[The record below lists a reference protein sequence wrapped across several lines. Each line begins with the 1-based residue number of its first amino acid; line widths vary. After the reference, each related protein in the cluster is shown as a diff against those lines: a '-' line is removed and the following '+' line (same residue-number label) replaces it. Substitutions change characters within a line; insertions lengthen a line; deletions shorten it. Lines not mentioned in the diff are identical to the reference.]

1 MKKLHISGKR
11 KALGVL
17 LASLII
23 GVSSTAALAEEAGDL
38 SVFDENDAELSILEE
53 SSLMRKQLAHMLQG
67 KKKFKEANYEDAV
80 QSVDKTEPKT
90 KKSAVYPAIETDKS
104 QTIPI
109 SSISNNEQES
119 EPALD
124 SFSRSLQ
131 KPLRSA
137 GIQRSSTVE
146 TADNDNSSEVSLGR
160 RFLERYYASIGRS
173 YSDTSRQMDH
183 FFKAQENASRTDE
196 NHSKGKS
203 LGSKFLK
210 RYEEATKPQ
219 EPVIIGDSALSDY
232 PQRSLDCQYLDYES
246 GGSNIIFVKPGFKTD
261 ILLPAGDKLQ
271 RITCGDRQRFDIK
284 TYYDKSDLRWHVY
297 VQPYQHDVTT
307 NIIISTDRHTFQAKL
322 ETTELL
328 KPFVRWDVPDDVYA
342 GYKDRN
348 VVMDVENVKDLNF
361 DYDHN
366 GKLSAA
372 WAPLNVFDDKHW
384 NTYLS
389 FEKNILQRINPVI
402 LGKSEDGSM
411 VIVPYEKRGDIIVM
425 NKVYKEFDVRV
436 GDHIT
441 NYVRTAR

>member
-11 KALGVL
+11 KALGAL

-23 GVSSTAALAEEAGDL
+23 GASTTAALAEEAGDL

-67 KKKFKEANYEDAV
+67 KKNFKEDNYGDTV
-80 QSVDKTEPKT
+80 QSSDKTEPKT
-90 KKSAVYPAIETDKS
+90 KKSAVYPAIEIDKS
-104 QTIPI
+104 QTPPI
-109 SSISNNEQES
+109 FSRNNNEHES

-183 FFKAQENASRTDE
+183 FFKAQENASRIDE
-196 NHSKGKS
+196 NNSKGKS

-246 GGSNIIFVKPGFKTD
+246 GASNIIFVKPGFKTD

-402 LGKSEDGSM
+402 LGKSENGSM

>member
-11 KALGVL
+11 KALGAL

-23 GVSSTAALAEEAGDL
+23 GVSTAALAEEAGDQ
-38 SVFDENDAELSILEE
+38 SVFDENDAELSILKE
-53 SSLMRKQLAHMLQG
+53 SSFMRKQLARMLQG
-67 KKKFKEANYEDAV
+67 KKNFKEADYDDAV
-80 QSVDKTEPKT
+80 QSVDRTEPKT
-90 KKSAVYPAIETDKS
+90 NKPAVYSATEIDKS
-104 QTIPI
+104 QTIPV
-109 SSISNNEQES
+109 SSISNDEQEP
-119 EPALD
+119 ELVLD
-124 SFSRSLQ
+124 SFSRSVQ
-131 KPLRSA
+131 KPLKSV
-137 GIQRSSTVE
+137 GIYRRSTVE

-183 FFKAQENASRTDE
+183 FFKAQETASRIDE
-196 NHSKGKS
+196 NNSKGKS

-246 GGSNIIFVKPGFKTD
+246 GASNIIFVKPGFKTD

-402 LGKSEDGSM
+402 LGKSEDGTM

-425 NKVYKEFDVRV
+425 NKVYSEFDVRV
-436 GDHIT
+436 GNHIT

>member
-67 KKKFKEANYEDAV
+67 KKNFKEANYGDTI
-80 QSVDKTEPKT
+80 QSADKTEPKT
-90 KKSAVYPAIETDKS
+90 KKSAFYPAIETDKS

-183 FFKAQENASRTDE
+183 FFKAQENASRIDE
-196 NHSKGKS
+196 NYSKGKS

-210 RYEEATKPQ
+210 RYDEATKPQ

>member
-11 KALGVL
+11 KALGAL

-23 GVSSTAALAEEAGDL
+23 GVSSTAALAAEAGDL

-67 KKKFKEANYEDAV
+67 KKNFKEANYGDTI
-80 QSVDKTEPKT
+80 QSADKTEPKT

-104 QTIPI
+104 QTF
-109 SSISNNEQES
+109 

-137 GIQRSSTVE
+137 GIQRSR

-173 YSDTSRQMDH
+173 YSDTARQVDKI
-183 FFKAQENASRTDE
+183 FKDQENVSGSEQKSFER
-196 NHSKGKS
+196 KS

-210 RYEEATKPQ
+210 RYDEATKPQ

-246 GGSNIIFVKPGFKTD
+246 GASNIIFVKPGFKTD

-441 NYVRTAR
+441 NYMRTAR

>member
-11 KALGVL
+11 KALGAL

-23 GVSSTAALAEEAGDL
+23 GASTTAALAEEAGDL

-67 KKKFKEANYEDAV
+67 KKNFKEANYGDTI
-80 QSVDKTEPKT
+80 QSADKTEPKT
-90 KKSAVYPAIETDKS
+90 KKSAVY
-104 QTIPI
+104 
-109 SSISNNEQES
+109 
-119 EPALD
+119 PALD

-137 GIQRSSTVE
+137 GIQRSSTVK

-183 FFKAQENASRTDE
+183 LFKAQENASGIDE

-210 RYEEATKPQ
+210 RYDEATKPQ

>member
-11 KALGVL
+11 KALGAL

-23 GVSSTAALAEEAGDL
+23 GVSSTVALAEEAGDL
-38 SVFDENDAELSILEE
+38 SVFDDDAELSILEE
-53 SSLMRKQLAHMLQG
+53 SSLMRKQLAHMLHG
-67 KKKFKEANYEDAV
+67 KKNFKEADYEDAV
-80 QSVDKTEPKT
+80 QSVDKTKPKT
-90 KKSAVYPAIETDKS
+90 NKPAVYPAIETDKS

-131 KPLRSA
+131 KPLKSS
-137 GIQRSSTVE
+137 GIQRRSTVE

-183 FFKAQENASRTDE
+183 FFKAQENASGISE

-246 GGSNIIFVKPGFKTD
+246 GASNIIFVKPGFKTD

-297 VQPYQHDVTT
+297 VQPYQHDITT
-307 NIIISTDRHTFQAKL
+307 NVIISTDRHTFQAKL

>member
-11 KALGVL
+11 KALGAL

-23 GVSSTAALAEEAGDL
+23 GVSTAALAEEAGDL

-67 KKKFKEANYEDAV
+67 KKSFKEADYRDTV
-80 QSVDKTEPKT
+80 QSADKTESKT
-90 KKSAVYPAIETDKS
+90 NKSAVYPAIETDKS

-109 SSISNNEQES
+109 ASISNNEQENES
-119 EPALD
+119 ALD

-173 YSDTSRQMDH
+173 YSDTARQMDR
-183 FFKAQENASRTDE
+183 FFKAQENASRIDQ
-196 NHSKGKS
+196 NHSEGKS

-210 RYEEATKPQ
+210 RYDEATKPQ

>member
-11 KALGVL
+11 KALGAL

-38 SVFDENDAELSILEE
+38 SVFDEKDAELSILEE

-67 KKKFKEANYEDAV
+67 KKNFKEANYGDTI
-80 QSVDKTEPKT
+80 QSADKTEPKT

-104 QTIPI
+104 QTF
-109 SSISNNEQES
+109 

-137 GIQRSSTVE
+137 GIQRSR

-173 YSDTSRQMDH
+173 YSDTARQVDKI
-183 FFKAQENASRTDE
+183 FKDQENVSGSEQKSFET
-196 NHSKGKS
+196 KS

-210 RYEEATKPQ
+210 RYEDAMQPQ

>member
-11 KALGVL
+11 KTLGAL

-23 GVSSTAALAEEAGDL
+23 GVSSTVALAEEAGDL
-38 SVFDENDAELSILEE
+38 SVFDDDAELSILEE

-67 KKKFKEANYEDAV
+67 KKNFKEAYYEDAV

-131 KPLRSA
+131 KPLKSA

-173 YSDTSRQMDH
+173 YSDTSRQMNH
-183 FFKAQENASRTDE
+183 FFKVQENASRIDE

-246 GGSNIIFVKPGFKTD
+246 GASNIIFVKPGFKTD

-328 KPFVRWDVPDDVYA
+328 KPFVRWDVPDDIYA

-348 VVMDVENVKDLNF
+348 VVMDAENVKDLNF

-384 NTYLS
+384 NTFLS

-402 LGKSEDGSM
+402 LGKSEDGTM

>member
-11 KALGVL
+11 KALGAL

-23 GVSSTAALAEEAGDL
+23 GVSSTVALAEEAGNL
-38 SVFDENDAELSILEE
+38 SVFDDDAELSILEE
-53 SSLMRKQLAHMLQG
+53 SSLMRKQLAHMLHG
-67 KKKFKEANYEDAV
+67 KKNFKEADYEDAV
-80 QSVDKTEPKT
+80 QSVDKTKPKT
-90 KKSAVYPAIETDKS
+90 NKPAVY
-104 QTIPI
+104 
-109 SSISNNEQES
+109 
-119 EPALD
+119 PALD

-131 KPLRSA
+131 KPLKSA

-183 FFKAQENASRTDE
+183 FFKAQENTSRIDE

-210 RYEEATKPQ
+210 RYEDAMKPQ

-328 KPFVRWDVPDDVYA
+328 KPFVRWNVPDDVYA

-402 LGKSEDGSM
+402 LGKSEDGTM

>member
-11 KALGVL
+11 KALGAL

-53 SSLMRKQLAHMLQG
+53 SSLMRKQLAHMLQR
-67 KKKFKEANYEDAV
+67 KKNFKEANYEDAV
-80 QSVDKTEPKT
+80 QSVDNTEPKT

-109 SSISNNEQES
+109 SSISNNEQENES
-119 EPALD
+119 ALD

-173 YSDTSRQMDH
+173 YSDTSRQMDY
-183 FFKAQENASRTDE
+183 FFKAQENASRIDE
-196 NHSKGKS
+196 NNSNGKS

-246 GGSNIIFVKPGFKTD
+246 GASNIIFVKPGFKTD

>member
-11 KALGVL
+11 KALGAL

-23 GVSSTAALAEEAGDL
+23 GVSCTAALAEEAGDL

-67 KKKFKEANYEDAV
+67 KKNFKEANYGDTI
-80 QSVDKTEPKT
+80 QSADKT
-90 KKSAVYPAIETDKS
+90 
-104 QTIPI
+104 
-109 SSISNNEQES
+109 

-146 TADNDNSSEVSLGR
+146 IADNDNSSEVSLGR

-183 FFKAQENASRTDE
+183 FFKAQENASRIDE
-196 NHSKGKS
+196 NNSKGKS

-246 GGSNIIFVKPGFKTD
+246 GASNIIFVKPGFKTD

-297 VQPYQHDVTT
+297 VQPYQHDITT
-307 NIIISTDRHTFQAKL
+307 NVIISTDRHTFQAKL

-328 KPFVRWDVPDDVYA
+328 KPFVRWDVPDDIYA

-402 LGKSEDGSM
+402 LGKSEDGTM

>member
-11 KALGVL
+11 KALGAL

-23 GVSSTAALAEEAGDL
+23 GVSSTAALAAEAGDL

-67 KKKFKEANYEDAV
+67 KKNFKEANYGDTI
-80 QSVDKTEPKT
+80 QSADKTEPKT

-109 SSISNNEQES
+109 SSISNNEQENES
-119 EPALD
+119 ALD

-173 YSDTSRQMDH
+173 YSDTARQVDKI
-183 FFKAQENASRTDE
+183 FKDQENVSGSEQKSFER
-196 NHSKGKS
+196 KS

-210 RYEEATKPQ
+210 RYEDAMQPQ
-219 EPVIIGDSALSDY
+219 EPVIISDSALSDY

>member
-11 KALGVL
+11 KALGAL

-23 GVSSTAALAEEAGDL
+23 GASTTAALAEEAGDL

-53 SSLMRKQLAHMLQG
+53 SSLMRKQLAYMLQG
-67 KKKFKEANYEDAV
+67 KKNFKEANYGDTI
-80 QSVDKTEPKT
+80 QSADKTEPKT

-109 SSISNNEQES
+109 SSISNNEQENES
-119 EPALD
+119 ALD

-137 GIQRSSTVE
+137 GIQRSSIVE

-183 FFKAQENASRTDE
+183 FFKAQENASRIDE
-196 NHSKGKS
+196 NNSKGKS

-210 RYEEATKPQ
+210 RYDEATKPQ
-219 EPVIIGDSALSDY
+219 KPVIIGDSALSDY

>member
-11 KALGVL
+11 KALGAL

-23 GVSSTAALAEEAGDL
+23 GVSTTAALAEEAGDL

-67 KKKFKEANYEDAV
+67 KKNFKESNYGDTI
-80 QSVDKTEPKT
+80 QSADKTEPKT

-109 SSISNNEQES
+109 SSISNNEQENES
-119 EPALD
+119 ALD

-183 FFKAQENASRTDE
+183 FFKAQENASRIDE
-196 NHSKGKS
+196 NNSKGKS

-297 VQPYQHDVTT
+297 IQPYQHDVTT

>member
-11 KALGVL
+11 KALGAL

-23 GVSSTAALAEEAGDL
+23 GVNTAALAEEAGDL

-67 KKKFKEANYEDAV
+67 KKNFKEANYGDTI
-80 QSVDKTEPKT
+80 QSADKTEPKT

-104 QTIPI
+104 KIIPI
-109 SSISNNEQES
+109 SSISNNEQE
-119 EPALD
+119 
-124 SFSRSLQ
+124 
-131 KPLRSA
+131 
-137 GIQRSSTVE
+137 
-146 TADNDNSSEVSLGR
+146 
-160 RFLERYYASIGRS
+160 
-173 YSDTSRQMDH
+173 
-183 FFKAQENASRTDE
+183 NASRIDE

-246 GGSNIIFVKPGFKTD
+246 GASNIIFVKPGFKTD

-307 NIIISTDRHTFQAKL
+307 NVIISTDRHTFQAKL

-328 KPFVRWDVPDDVYA
+328 KPFVRWDVPDDIYA

-402 LGKSEDGSM
+402 LGKSEDGTM

>member
-23 GVSSTAALAEEAGDL
+23 GASCTAALAEEAGDL

-53 SSLMRKQLAHMLQG
+53 SSLMRKQLARMLQG
-67 KKKFKEANYEDAV
+67 KKNFKEADYEDAV
-80 QSVDKTEPKT
+80 QSVDKTKPKT
-90 KKSAVYPAIETDKS
+90 NKPAVYPAIETDKS
-104 QTIPI
+104 KIIPI
-109 SSISNNEQES
+109 SSISNNEHES

-137 GIQRSSTVE
+137 GIQRSSTAE

-183 FFKAQENASRTDE
+183 FFKAQENASRIDE
-196 NHSKGKS
+196 NHSEGKS

-328 KPFVRWDVPDDVYA
+328 KPFVRWNVPDDVYA

-402 LGKSEDGSM
+402 LGKSEDGTM

>member
-11 KALGVL
+11 KALGAL

-67 KKKFKEANYEDAV
+67 KKNFKEVNYEDAV
-80 QSVDKTEPKT
+80 QYADKTESKT

-109 SSISNNEQES
+109 SSISNNEQENES
-119 EPALD
+119 ALD

-183 FFKAQENASRTDE
+183 FFKAQENASRIDE
-196 NHSKGKS
+196 NNSKGKS

-210 RYEEATKPQ
+210 RYEEATKSQ

-246 GGSNIIFVKPGFKTD
+246 GGSNIIFAKPGFKTD

>member
-11 KALGVL
+11 KALGAL

-67 KKKFKEANYEDAV
+67 KKNFKEANYGDTI
-80 QSVDKTEPKT
+80 QSADKTEPKT

-104 QTIPI
+104 QTF
-109 SSISNNEQES
+109 

-137 GIQRSSTVE
+137 GIQRSR

-173 YSDTSRQMDH
+173 YSDTARQVDKI
-183 FFKAQENASRTDE
+183 FKDQENVSGSEQKSFER
-196 NHSKGKS
+196 KS

-210 RYEEATKPQ
+210 RYEDATKPQ
-219 EPVIIGDSALSDY
+219 EPVIMGDSALSDY

-297 VQPYQHDVTT
+297 IQPYQHDVTT

>member
-11 KALGVL
+11 KTLGAL

-38 SVFDENDAELSILEE
+38 SVFDDDAELSILEE

-67 KKKFKEANYEDAV
+67 KKNFKEADYEDAI
-80 QSVDKTEPKT
+80 QSVDKTEPQTNKP
-90 KKSAVYPAIETDKS
+90 AVNPSIEIDKS
-104 QTIPI
+104 QTIPG
-109 SSISNNEQES
+109 SSISNNENES

-124 SFSRSLQ
+124 SFSSSLQ
-131 KPLRSA
+131 KPLKPVS
-137 GIQRSSTVE
+137 IQRRSTVE
-146 TADNDNSSEVSLGR
+146 TADDDNSSEPSLGR

-183 FFKAQENASRTDE
+183 FFKAQENASRIDE

-246 GGSNIIFVKPGFKTD
+246 GASNIIFVKPGFKTD

-284 TYYDKSDLRWHVY
+284 TYYDKADLRWHVY

-307 NIIISTDRHTFQAKL
+307 NVIISTDRHTFQAKL

-402 LGKSEDGSM
+402 LGKSEDGTM

>member
-11 KALGVL
+11 KALGAL

-23 GVSSTAALAEEAGDL
+23 GVSTAALAEEAGDQ

-67 KKKFKEANYEDAV
+67 KKNFKEANYGDTI
-80 QSVDKTEPKT
+80 QSADKTEPKT

-104 QTIPI
+104 QPIPI
-109 SSISNNEQES
+109 SSISNNEQENES
-119 EPALD
+119 ALD
-124 SFSRSLQ
+124 SFSRLVQ
-131 KPLRSA
+131 KPLKSV
-137 GIQRSSTVE
+137 GIQRRSTVE
-146 TADNDNSSEVSLGR
+146 TADDNSSEVSLGR

-173 YSDTSRQMDH
+173 YSDTARQVNKIFQD
-183 FFKAQENASRTDE
+183 QENVSGSE
-196 NHSKGKS
+196 QKSFEGNS
-203 LGSKFLK
+203 LGNKFLK
-210 RYEEATKPQ
+210 RYEEAMKPQ
-219 EPVIIGDSALSDY
+219 EPIILGDSTLSDY

-246 GGSNIIFVKPGFKTD
+246 GASNIIFVKPGFKTD

-402 LGKSEDGSM
+402 LGKSEDGTM

-425 NKVYKEFDVRV
+425 NKVYKEFDVHV

>member
-11 KALGVL
+11 KTLGAL

-23 GVSSTAALAEEAGDL
+23 GVGSTAALAEEAGDL
-38 SVFDENDAELSILEE
+38 SVFDDDAELSILEE

-67 KKKFKEANYEDAV
+67 KKNFKEAYYEDAV

-131 KPLRSA
+131 KPLKSA

-173 YSDTSRQMDH
+173 YSDTSRQMNH
-183 FFKAQENASRTDE
+183 FFKVQENASRIDE

-246 GGSNIIFVKPGFKTD
+246 GASNIIFVKPGFKTD

-328 KPFVRWDVPDDVYA
+328 KPFVRWDVPDDIYA

-384 NTYLS
+384 NTFLS

-402 LGKSEDGSM
+402 LGKSEDGTM

>member
-11 KALGVL
+11 KALGAL

-23 GVSSTAALAEEAGDL
+23 GASCTAALAEEAGDL
-38 SVFDENDAELSILEE
+38 SVFDDDAELSILEE

-67 KKKFKEANYEDAV
+67 KKNFKEADYEDAV
-80 QSVDKTEPKT
+80 QSVDKTKPKT
-90 KKSAVYPAIETDKS
+90 NKPAVYPAIETDKS

-183 FFKAQENASRTDE
+183 FFKAQENASRIYE

-246 GGSNIIFVKPGFKTD
+246 GASNIIFVKPGFKTD

-297 VQPYQHDVTT
+297 VQPYQHDITT

-328 KPFVRWDVPDDVYA
+328 KPFVRWDVPDDIYA

-402 LGKSEDGSM
+402 LGKSEDETM

>member
-11 KALGVL
+11 KALGAL

-53 SSLMRKQLAHMLQG
+53 SSLMRKQLARMLQG
-67 KKKFKEANYEDAV
+67 KKNFKEADYENAV
-80 QSVDKTEPKT
+80 QSVDKTEPQINKP
-90 KKSAVYPAIETDKS
+90 AVYPAIEIDKS

-109 SSISNNEQES
+109 SSISNNEHES

-131 KPLRSA
+131 KPLRSS

-183 FFKAQENASRTDE
+183 FFKAQENASRIDE
-196 NHSKGKS
+196 NNSKGKS

-246 GGSNIIFVKPGFKTD
+246 GASNIIFVKPGFKTD

-307 NIIISTDRHTFQAKL
+307 NVIISTDRHTFQAKL

-328 KPFVRWDVPDDVYA
+328 KPFVRWDVPDDIYA

-361 DYDHN
+361 DYEHN

-389 FEKNILQRINPVI
+389 FERNILQRINPVI
-402 LGKSEDGSM
+402 LGKSEDGTM

>member
-11 KALGVL
+11 KALGAL

-67 KKKFKEANYEDAV
+67 KKNFKEANYEDAV
-80 QSVDKTEPKT
+80 QSADKTEPKT
-90 KKSAVYPAIETDKS
+90 KKSAVY
-104 QTIPI
+104 
-109 SSISNNEQES
+109 
-119 EPALD
+119 PALD

-183 FFKAQENASRTDE
+183 FFKAQENASRIDE

-210 RYEEATKPQ
+210 RYEDAMQPQ

>member
-11 KALGVL
+11 KALGAL

-67 KKKFKEANYEDAV
+67 KKNFKEADYEDAV
-80 QSVDKTEPKT
+80 QSVDKTKPKT
-90 KKSAVYPAIETDKS
+90 KKSAVYLAIETDKS

-124 SFSRSLQ
+124 SFSRLLQ
-131 KPLRSA
+131 KPVRLA
-137 GIQRSSTVE
+137 GIQRSR

-183 FFKAQENASRTDE
+183 FFKAQENAARIDE
-196 NHSKGKS
+196 NNSKGKS

-246 GGSNIIFVKPGFKTD
+246 GASNIIFVKPGFKTD

-297 VQPYQHDVTT
+297 VQPYQHDITT

-402 LGKSEDGSM
+402 LGKSEDGTM

>member
-11 KALGVL
+11 KTLGAL

-67 KKKFKEANYEDAV
+67 KKNFKEADYEDAI

-183 FFKAQENASRTDE
+183 FFKAQENAARIDE

-246 GGSNIIFVKPGFKTD
+246 GASNIIFVKPGFKTD

-271 RITCGDRQRFDIK
+271 RITCGDRQHFDLK

-402 LGKSEDGSM
+402 LGKSEDGTM

>member
-11 KALGVL
+11 KALGAL

-53 SSLMRKQLAHMLQG
+53 SSFMRKQLARMLQG
-67 KKKFKEANYEDAV
+67 KKNFKEADYDDAV
-80 QSVDKTEPKT
+80 QSVDRTEPKT
-90 KKSAVYPAIETDKS
+90 NKPAVYSATEIDKS
-104 QTIPI
+104 QTIPV
-109 SSISNNEQES
+109 SSISNDEQEP
-119 EPALD
+119 ELVLD
-124 SFSRSLQ
+124 SFSRSVQ
-131 KPLRSA
+131 KPLKSV
-137 GIQRSSTVE
+137 GIYRRSTVE

-173 YSDTSRQMDH
+173 YSDTARQVDKI
-183 FFKAQENASRTDE
+183 FQDQENVSE
-196 NHSKGKS
+196 SEKKPFEGKS
-203 LGSKFLK
+203 LGNRFLK
-210 RYEEATKPQ
+210 RYEEAMKPQ
-219 EPVIIGDSALSDY
+219 EPIILGDSTLSDY

-402 LGKSEDGSM
+402 LGKSEDGTM

-425 NKVYKEFDVRV
+425 NKVYSEFDVRV

>member
-11 KALGVL
+11 KALGAL

-53 SSLMRKQLAHMLQG
+53 SSLMRKQLAHILQG
-67 KKKFKEANYEDAV
+67 KKNFKEADYEDAV
-80 QSVDKTEPKT
+80 QSADKTEPKT
-90 KKSAVYPAIETDKS
+90 KKSAVYPAIGTDKS

-183 FFKAQENASRTDE
+183 FFKAQENASRMYE

-246 GGSNIIFVKPGFKTD
+246 GASNIIFVKPGFKTD

-402 LGKSEDGSM
+402 LGKSEDGTM

>member
-11 KALGVL
+11 KALGAL

-23 GVSSTAALAEEAGDL
+23 GASTTAALAEEAGDL

-53 SSLMRKQLAHMLQG
+53 SSLMRKQLAHMLHG
-67 KKKFKEANYEDAV
+67 KKNFKEADYEDAV

-90 KKSAVYPAIETDKS
+90 KKSAVYPA
-104 QTIPI
+104 
-109 SSISNNEQES
+109 
-119 EPALD
+119 LD

-137 GIQRSSTVE
+137 GIQRSR

-183 FFKAQENASRTDE
+183 FFKAQENASRIDE

-203 LGSKFLK
+203 LGNKFLK
-210 RYEEATKPQ
+210 RYEEAMKPQ
-219 EPVIIGDSALSDY
+219 EPIIIGDAALSDY

-246 GGSNIIFVKPGFKTD
+246 GASNIIFVKPGFKTD

-307 NIIISTDRHTFQAKL
+307 NVIISTDRHTFQAKL

-328 KPFVRWDVPDDVYA
+328 KPFVRWDVPDDIYA

-402 LGKSEDGSM
+402 LGKSEDGTM

>member
-1 MKKLHISGKR
+1 MKKLYRCSRRKILGIALTSLVLGISSNST
-11 KALGVL
+11 VL
-17 LASLII
+17 A
-23 GVSSTAALAEEAGDL
+23 EAGDQ
-38 SVFDENDAELSILEE
+38 SVFEENATEISVLEE
-53 SSLMRKQLAHMLQG
+53 SSQMRKQLANLLRG
-67 KKKFKEANYEDAV
+67 KKVLAEDADCS
-80 QSVDKTEPKT
+80 SVENRVNQETASN
-90 KKSAVYPAIETDKS
+90 SADT
-104 QTIPI
+104 
-109 SSISNNEQES
+109 SIVGEDDAS
-119 EPALD
+119 LD
-124 SFSRSLQ
+124 TFSRSVQ
-131 KPLRSA
+131 KPIESA
-137 GIQRSSTVE
+137 QIQHSSSTK
-146 TADNDNSSEVSLGR
+146 TASIDNSSDVSLGR

-173 YSDTSRQMDH
+173 YSDISRQMNH
-183 FFKAQENASRTDE
+183 FFKAQENASRADE
-196 NHSKGKS
+196 NHSEGES

-210 RYEEATKPQ
+210 RYEEAMKPQ

-232 PQRSLDCQYLDYES
+232 SQRSLDCQYLDYES
-246 GGSNIIFVKPGFKTD
+246 GASNIIFVKPGFKTD

-284 TYYDKSDLRWHVY
+284 TYFDKSDLRWHVY

>member
-11 KALGVL
+11 KALGAL

-23 GVSSTAALAEEAGDL
+23 GVSSTVALAEEAGDL
-38 SVFDENDAELSILEE
+38 SVFDDDAELSILEE
-53 SSLMRKQLAHMLQG
+53 SSLMRKQLAHMLHG
-67 KKKFKEANYEDAV
+67 KKNFKEADYEDAV
-80 QSVDKTEPKT
+80 QSVDKTKPKT
-90 KKSAVYPAIETDKS
+90 KKPAVYPAIETDKS

-109 SSISNNEQES
+109 SSISNNDLEN

-131 KPLRSA
+131 KPVRSA

-183 FFKAQENASRTDE
+183 FFKAQENAARIDE

-328 KPFVRWDVPDDVYA
+328 KPFVRWNVPDDVYA

-402 LGKSEDGSM
+402 LGKSEDGTM